1 MHMFWAIRRR
11 FWRFALLAKPSDD
24 NLVAWHV
31 GVLGRRFDAR
41 VVGVLRLAVPLTDA
55 GKRRRAVRLEQRG
68 KHRSVGMSGSER
80 LDPKCGPFANLWL
93 TYSSGLD
100 ALAKGY
106 EPVVLGLG
114 RCQAELMTLALRRT
128 QAWLDRP
135 MRLSRCRTPQDAV
148 GEHLSFWQ
156 TAGAQYAESS
166 QRVLAAVL
174 STTGAPLAAAGS
186 TGADREARD
195 YIAVAGR
202 NEKAAAL
209 PPIKDRRA
217 A

>member
-1 MHMFWAIRRR
+1 
-11 FWRFALLAKPSDD
+11 
-24 NLVAWHV
+24 
-31 GVLGRRFDAR
+31 
-41 VVGVLRLAVPLTDA
+41 
-55 GKRRRAVRLEQRG
+55 
-68 KHRSVGMSGSER
+68 MSGSER

-135 MRLSRCRTPQDAV
+135 VRLSGCRTPQDAIS
-148 GEHLSFWQ
+148 EHLSFWQ

-174 STTGAPLAAAGS
+174 STSGAPLAAAGS

-202 NEKAAAL
+202 KEAAAL

>member
-1 MHMFWAIRRR
+1 
-11 FWRFALLAKPSDD
+11 
-24 NLVAWHV
+24 
-31 GVLGRRFDAR
+31 
-41 VVGVLRLAVPLTDA
+41 
-55 GKRRRAVRLEQRG
+55 
-68 KHRSVGMSGSER
+68 MSGSER
-80 LDPKCGPFANLWL
+80 LDPNCGPFANLWL

-106 EPVVLGLG
+106 EPVVLGVG
-114 RCQAELMTLALRRT
+114 RCQAELMTLAVRRT

-135 MRLSRCRTPQDAV
+135 MRLSRCRTPQDAI
-148 GEHLSFWQ
+148 GEHLSFWR

-174 STTGAPLAAAGS
+174 SSTGAPLAPTGS
-186 TGADREARD
+186 SSADRGARD
-195 YIAVAGR
+195 YIAVTGR
-202 NEKAAAL
+202 KEAAAV